1 MIQLP
6 SRSLVS
12 RSLFS
17 RLLIAVGS
25 LTPLSGV
32 FANPAASPATTDHAA
47 APTSDAPKGL
57 SVRAG
62 YAVTVAIDKLDNARF
77 MEFDDKGTLYV
88 SRPNNGDVLT
98 FRDTKG
104 DGVYEP
110 VGTFVSGLNQIQGLC
125 FSEGWMWM
133 SQSTAVLKARDT
145 DGDGKADE
153 TITVLKDLPG
163 GNGHW
168 WRSLLV
174 TKDALYTSVGDSGN
188 ITDETSSDRQKIWRF
203 APDGQ
208 RKTLFASGIR
218 NTEKLR
224 FRPGTNEVWGVDH
237 GSDNFGGPLGE
248 KQGNQPVTDRNPP
261 CEFNHYEQDKFY
273 GHPFITGNRVPR
285 YEFMKR
291 PDILDLAARTVPPE
305 WTFGA
310 HWAPNGFCFVD
321 PAINDAK
328 KQFPADHNGDA
339 FVGFHGSWNRSDR
352 AGYCI
357 ARVLFDD
364 GHPYGLLKIVDGLP
378 DPKGDAVRPVDCV
391 MAPDG
396 SILFSADQPGR
407 VYRLKWVG
415 VEAKK

>member
-1 MIQLP
+1 MNHL
-6 SRSLVS
+6 S
-12 RSLFS
+12 S
-17 RLLIAVGS
+17 RLLLVLGS
-25 LTPLSGV
+25 LASATVAVAESTP
-32 FANPAASPATTDHAA
+32 AA
-47 APTSDAPKGL
+47 APAAADATSSLSAPKGIT
-57 SVRAG
+57 VRAG
-62 YAVTVAIDKLDNARF
+62 YEVTVAVEKLDNARF

-88 SRPNNGDVLT
+88 SRPNIGDVLT
-98 FRDTKG
+98 FRDTNN

-110 VGTFVSGLNQIQGLC
+110 LGTFASGLKQVHGLC
-125 FSEGWMWM
+125 FSDGWMWM
-133 SQSTAVLKARDT
+133 SQSSSIHKARDT
-145 DGDGKADE
+145 DGDGKADD
-153 TITVLKDLPG
+153 TITVLKNLPG

-174 TKDALYTSVGDSGN
+174 TNDTIYTSVGDSGN
-188 ITDETSSDRQKIWRF
+188 ISDETNTDRQKIWRF
-203 APDGQ
+203 ALDGQ

-224 FRPGTNEVWGVDH
+224 FRPGTTELWGVDH

-248 KQGNQPVTDRNPP
+248 KPGNQPVTDLNPP
-261 CEFNHYEQDKFY
+261 CEFNKYEQDKFY

-291 PDILDLAARTVPPE
+291 PDLLDLAARTVAPE
-305 WTFGA
+305 WSFGA

-339 FVGFHGSWNRSDR
+339 FVAFHGSWNRSDR

-364 GHPYGLLKIVDGLP
+364 GRPYGLLKVVDGLP

-396 SILFSADQPGR
+396 SVLFSSDQPGR
-407 VYRLKWVG
+407 VYRLRWIG
-415 VEAKK
+415 TDEKK